1 MGGKPKDFNGAK
13 LRKQREKRGWSQ
25 AGLSKLSG
33 VSDEYISQLENGS
46 NVPNELVC
54 QKLSTALGVAVSEL
68 FGPEEEC
75 RKSIEFKVSDLG
87 NLFDEMGMW

>member
-1 MGGKPKDFNGAK
+1 MNDKPQGFNGVK

-25 AGLSKLSG
+25 VKLSKLSS
-33 VSDEYISQLENGS
+33 VSDECISQLENGS

-54 QKLSTALGVAVSEL
+54 QKLSAALGVAVSEL

>member
-1 MGGKPKDFNGAK
+1 MGGKPKEFNGVK

-75 RKSIEFKVSDLG
+75 RKNTDLG
-87 NLFDEMGMW
+87 NVFDAMGMW